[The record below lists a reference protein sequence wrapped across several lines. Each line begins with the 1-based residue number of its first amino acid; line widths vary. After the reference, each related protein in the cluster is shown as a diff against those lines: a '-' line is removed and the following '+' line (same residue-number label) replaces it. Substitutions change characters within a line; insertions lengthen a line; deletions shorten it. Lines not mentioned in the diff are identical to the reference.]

1 MALKRDFEER
11 RIVLEE
17 INSLRHYGVK
27 GMRWGVIT
35 QKLKQYA
42 KNKAYN
48 TGQRVKAYPGKKWKQ
63 HKEHREIEKVR
74 KILESGNR
82 RKINKLSED
91 RLLNATYR
99 LESENRMREAVYG
112 THKKRKEKA
121 SAIDTATKYVNLV
134 DKVGKISDR
143 RRDRISKMF

>member
-42 KNKAYN
+42 KNSQPKYFC
-48 TGQRVKAYPGKKWKQ
+48 
-63 HKEHREIEKVR
+63 
-74 KILESGNR
+74 GNKR
-82 RKINKLSED
+82 G
-91 RLLNATYR
+91 NAEY
-99 LESENRMREAVYG
+99 
-112 THKKRKEKA
+112 
-121 SAIDTATKYVNLV
+121 
-134 DKVGKISDR
+134 
-143 RRDRISKMF
+143 ISKRWLIK